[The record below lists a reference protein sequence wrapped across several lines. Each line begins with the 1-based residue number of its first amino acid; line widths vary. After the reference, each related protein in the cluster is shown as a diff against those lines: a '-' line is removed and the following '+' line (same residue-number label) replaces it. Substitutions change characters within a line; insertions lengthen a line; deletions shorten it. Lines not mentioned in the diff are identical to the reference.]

1 MPTFTLAA
9 ALDNAWAQLPAY
21 LGGHVTLT
29 VVALALGIAISVPLG
44 VGLTR
49 SRRWRGPTLALAG
62 VIQTV
67 PSLALLALM
76 VPLLEVLG
84 EAGLAAT
91 ADTLGLRYSAFG
103 FLPALVAL
111 TLYSVLPILRN
122 TVAGILG
129 VDPAATE
136 AARAM
141 GMTGRQS
148 LTRVE
153 LPLALP
159 VIVAGV
165 RTAAVWTVG
174 IATLSTPVGQV
185 SLGNYIFSGL
195 QTRNT
200 AVLLFGVA
208 WAAGL
213 ALVIDLLLGRVA
225 AGLEHR
231 RPARVRFA
239 LLGLLCVLLAGL
251 VAPIVGDLRSA
262 RSTDAEREAAAEPT
276 DADGL
281 TGLLNQR
288 RAEREATVRRLAD
301 DAATRLGPIRIGSKT
316 FTEQYILA
324 RALENRLQRFGFT
337 TKRVDSLGS
346 SVAFQQLVAG
356 ELDVYVDYTGTIR
369 ANHMKRT
376 DPAPPSVVLEE
387 VAFYMADT
395 HASRSLGSLGFEN
408 AYAFAMRRDQAE
420 RLGIE
425 TLYDL
430 RQHADTLSLGGDYE
444 WFSRPEWEAVRSAY
458 GLAFAAQKTFD
469 PALMYEAVR
478 SGEVDVITAFSTD
491 GRIEAFD
498 LKLLADP
505 LAALLPYDAVLLVG
519 PRVADDAAVIGA
531 LSGMIGVID
540 LPTMQRINAL
550 VDVEG
555 QSIDDAA
562 RALGRAVEG
571 R

>member
-1 MPTFTLAA
+1 M
-9 ALDNAWAQLPAY
+9 
-21 LGGHVTLT
+21 
-29 VVALALGIAISVPLG
+29 
-44 VGLTR
+44 
-49 SRRWRGPTLALAG
+49 
-62 VIQTV
+62 IQTV

-84 EAGLAAT
+84 EAGLAAA

-122 TVAGILG
+122 TVTGILG

-141 GMTGRQS
+141 GMTARQS

-159 VIVAGV
+159 VIVAGI

-213 ALVIDLLLGRVA
+213 ALVIDVLLGRVA

-231 RPARVRFA
+231 RPTRVRLA

-251 VAPIVGDLRSA
+251 VAPIVGDFRSA
-262 RSTDAEREAAAEPT
+262 RSTDAGRDAAAATET
-276 DADGL
+276 DGL
-281 TGLLNQR
+281 TGLIAQR

-301 DAATRLGPIRIGSKT
+301 DAADRLGPIRIGSKT

-324 RALENRLQRFGFT
+324 RALENRLQRFGFAT
-337 TKRVDSLGS
+337 QRVDSLGS
-346 SVAFQQLVAG
+346 VVAFQQLVAG
-356 ELDVYVDYTGTIR
+356 ELDVYVDYTGTIW
-369 ANHMKRT
+369 ANHMKRS
-376 DPAPPSVVLEE
+376 DPAPPAAVLEE
-387 VAFYMADT
+387 VAFYMAHT
-395 HASRSLGSLGFEN
+395 HGSRSLGSLGFEN
-408 AYAFAMRRDQAE
+408 AYAFAMRRDEAE

-430 RQHADTLSLGGDYE
+430 REHADTLSLGGDYE

-458 GLAFAAQKTFD
+458 GLGFAAQKTFD

-505 LAALLPYDAVLLVG
+505 LTALLPYDAVLLVG

-531 LSGMIGVID
+531 LSGMIGAID

-555 QSIDDAA
+555 RSVDDAA
-562 RALGRAVEG
+562 AALGEAVEG